1 MQTEAPFEKLKLE
14 HLAPYLPYDLTYF
27 SPKHV
32 ATSMI
37 DVNKDESIEKMGPVS
52 MISMINDCDMPSGH
66 QRGVKPILRPLSDLV
81 NEIEFNGEKIIPLVK
96 MLENTVQYG
105 LDNIKII
112 DIGPYGNGLRID
124 GIIGYLIKYTVA
136 AMGNTEYT
144 LEYNFCGNSLTLK
157 RNLVNLPE
165 SNPSKWSYQ
174 PVNFLKFITWLYK
187 MHFDIYGLIEKGLA
201 IDINKLKA

>member
-1 MQTEAPFEKLKLE
+1 MQEKLKLE

-52 MISMINDCDMPSGH
+52 MISIINDSDMPPGH
-66 QRGVKPILRPLSDLV
+66 QRGVKPVLRPLSDLV

-105 LDNIKII
+105 NCGIKII
-112 DIGPYGNGLRID
+112 DIGSYGNGIRND
-124 GIIGYLIKYTVA
+124 GEIGYLIKYTVSV
-136 AMGNTEYT
+136 MGNTEYT
-144 LEYNFCGNSLTLK
+144 LEYNFKGNSIQCK

-165 SNPSKWSYQ
+165 SNQSKWSLQ
-174 PVNFLKFITWLYK
+174 PVNFLNFITWLYK
-187 MHFDIYGLIEKGLA
+187 MHFDIYGLIEKELA
-201 IDINKLKA
+201 IDINKLNLNK